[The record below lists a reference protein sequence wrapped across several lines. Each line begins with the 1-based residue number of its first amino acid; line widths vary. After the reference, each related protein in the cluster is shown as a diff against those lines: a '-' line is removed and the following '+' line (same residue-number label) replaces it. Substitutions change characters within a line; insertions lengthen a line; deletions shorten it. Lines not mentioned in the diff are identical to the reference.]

1 MFKSYVDF
9 KDWQDYVYF
18 LYSHGTFTCLW
29 LLRLVCSCKYNY
41 VVVTQIIAAY
51 HLFYGLFMPN
61 YNRIFHIIQ
70 IICTMPNH
78 SNKIFSK
85 WFCINYF
92 LIFCTYLGKLVKS
105 IYEHNWNWEDHAPVF
120 DMSLWGINYGRLRLL
135 FICIYIKTNLWYD
148 TLWFLTICIAFSALF
163 LCFKRYTMLQNWEF
177 VMSHE
182 LLWKIN
188 FCKICPPN

>member
-9 KDWQDYVYF
+9 KDWHDYVYF
-18 LYSHGTFTCLW
+18 LYSHGTFICLW

-41 VVVTQIIAAY
+41 VVVTQVIAAY

-105 IYEHNWNWEDHAPVF
+105 ISEHNWNWEDHAPVF

-135 FICIYIKTNLWYD
+135 FICIYIKQIYDMIHCDFWQFVSRSVPCSCVLRDIQCCKTGNLW
-148 TLWFLTICIAFSALF
+148 WA
-163 LCFKRYTMLQNWEF
+163 M
-177 VMSHE
+177 
-182 LLWKIN
+182 N
-188 FCKICPPN
+188 FYEK